1 MVIRGGSRGRKPDL
15 GSKVFE
21 VRFSNDI
28 NDLAGPE
35 GIFIVRSKFSNDF
48 KRLGEG

>member
-35 GIFIVRSKFSNDF
+35 GFFRVLLKKSNDF
-48 KRLGEG
+48 KRLGLD

>member
-1 MVIRGGSRGRKPDL
+1 VVIRGGERGRKPDL

-35 GIFIVRSKFSNDF
+35 GFFRVLLNFFNDF
-48 KRLGEG
+48 KRLGAD

>member
-1 MVIRGGSRGRKPDL
+1 MVIRGERWWSKPDL

-35 GIFIVRSKFSNDF
+35 GFFRVLLKKSNDF
-48 KRLGEG
+48 KRLGLD